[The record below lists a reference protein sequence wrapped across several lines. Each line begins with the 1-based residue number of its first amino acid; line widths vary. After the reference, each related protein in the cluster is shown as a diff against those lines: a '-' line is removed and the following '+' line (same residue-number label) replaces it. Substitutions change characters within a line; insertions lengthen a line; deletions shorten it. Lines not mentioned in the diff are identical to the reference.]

1 MVVEKASKAQ
11 PQKISGALLHSSVRT
26 VLVFT
31 DVPMM
36 SDSEQNTE
44 NSMEWN
50 ESSYYIFGGDKTY
63 GNTDGLVVLTLM

>member
-1 MVVEKASKAQ
+1 
-11 PQKISGALLHSSVRT
+11 
-26 VLVFT
+26 
-31 DVPMM
+31 MM